1 MKIASFPPNIPRP
14 SIHDA
19 ARHINEEAWLVLA
32 SLRGGPP
39 YIARGKL
46 ALGLHELRAFV
57 RGRFL
62 DANVGGGGV
71 GNPGGESCSTS
82 NFDLGVISP
91 THTIYCNG

>member
-1 MKIASFPPNIPRP
+1 M
-14 SIHDA
+14 
-19 ARHINEEAWLVLA
+19 A

-82 NFDLGVISP
+82 NFNLGVISP
-91 THTIYCNG
+91 THANYCNG